1 MNDDQ
6 RPRSEPRFERG
17 YDRDYD
23 RDYPRDDDRY
33 AASRSQSSGRSSG
46 QSSGLNFGKSRSARR
61 STRGE
66 SAREPGWERSV
77 IEKIA
82 TESLKEQRRARRW
95 SVFFKALGFAYV
107 AIALLLAGRNGAFNL
122 SLSTP
127 ENHTAVVDVEGV
139 IASDSNA
146 SASRIVAGVKAA
158 FENPGTAGVILRIN
172 SPGGSPVQSGRIY
185 DEVKRLREEH
195 EDIPLYAVIEDIG
208 ASGGYYIAASADK
221 IFADKGSLVGSIGV
235 RSGGFGFV
243 DTIDKLGV
251 ERRVI
256 TSGSNKAFLDPFLP
270 VKPDEVAHMESVL
283 ANVHEQFKTAVRE
296 GRGSALSDDDE
307 IFSGLIWSG
316 EQAVENGLVDGIGSE
331 MSIARDLFDAEKL
344 VNFTPRDGLLDQ
356 LAGGVGASAADK
368 LINLIFNR
376 QLQ

>member
-1 MNDDQ
+1 MNNDQ
-6 RPRSEPRFERG
+6 RWGSDGRRSEPRFESDRG
-17 YDRDYD
+17 DEFYRGG
-23 RDYPRDDDRY
+23 
-33 AASRSQSSGRSSG
+33 SRKEGRSSKRN
-46 QSSGLNFGKSRSARR
+46 SD
-61 STRGE
+61 
-66 SAREPGWERSV
+66 REPGWERSV

-95 SVFFKALGFAYV
+95 SIFFKMLGFAYV
-107 AIALLLAGRNGAFNL
+107 GIALLLASKNGVFNF

-127 ENHTAVVDVEGV
+127 ESHTAIVDVKGV
-139 IASDSNA
+139 IASNENA
-146 SASRIVAGVKAA
+146 SAGRILAGVKAA
-158 FENPGTAGVILRIN
+158 FEHENTAGVILRIN
-172 SPGGSPVQSGRIY
+172 SPGGSPVQSGQIY
-185 DEVKRLREEH
+185 DEVRRLREEH

-256 TSGSNKAFLDPFLP
+256 TSGNNKAFLDPFLP
-270 VKPDEVAHMESVL
+270 IKPEEVTHMENVL

-296 GRGSALSDDDE
+296 GRGDALSDDDE
-307 IFSGLIWSG
+307 IFSGLIWTG
-316 EQAVENGLVDGIGSE
+316 EQAVENGLVDGLGSE
-331 MSIARDLFDAEKL
+331 MTIARDLFAAEKL

-356 LAGGVGASAADK
+356 LAGGIGASVADQVM
-368 LINLIFNR
+368 NTIFHR
-376 QLQ
+376 GLQ